1 METILELRE
10 RQKKC
15 KIEFNKGDPM
25 TQVAAIQMNSTDNRD
40 LNIEKAENYVKEA
53 VKGGAELVALPEY
66 FSYLSTE
73 GEEIPFAEP
82 MDGPLV
88 KKMRRLAKDLK
99 IYLLCGS
106 IPEKI
111 KRSKRIYNTSIL
123 IHPKGKIIGTYRK
136 IHLFDINIKGKA
148 AFKESHFYEG
158 GKEVVLV
165 KTDKGKYGM
174 TVCYDLRFPELY
186 RTLALKGAEIIFI
199 PSAFTSYT
207 GMFHWMALLRARAIE
222 NQVYI
227 IAPAQVGR
235 HGPKRSSYGNSAII
249 NPWGKVIALL
259 QEGEG
264 IIQANIDLKYLKELR
279 KSFPCLEHVSKKLVP
294 RRWH

>member
-1 METILELRE
+1 MI
-10 RQKKC
+10 
-15 KIEFNKGDPM
+15 N
-25 TQVAAIQMNSTDNRD
+25 VAAIQMNSTDNRE
-40 LNIEKAENYVKEA
+40 LNIEKAEKFVKEA
-53 VKGGAELVALPEY
+53 TDNGAELVALPEY
-66 FSYLSTE
+66 FSYLSSE

-82 MDGPLV
+82 LDGPLV
-88 KKMRRLAKDLK
+88 ERMRKLAKSLK

-111 KRSKRIYNTSIL
+111 KWSKKIYNTSVL
-123 IHPKGKIIGTYRK
+123 ISPKGKSIATYRK
-136 IHLFDINIKGKA
+136 IHLFDIDIKGKA
-148 AFKESHFYEG
+148 AFKESNFYEG
-158 GKEVVLV
+158 GKDVILV
-165 KTDKGKYGM
+165 KTDKGKWGM

-186 RTLALKGAEIIFI
+186 RNLALKGAEVIFI

-227 IAPAQVGR
+227 IAPAQVGK
-235 HGPKRSSYGNSAII
+235 HSPKRSSYGNSAII

-259 QEGEG
+259 QDGEG
-264 IIQANIDLKYLKELR
+264 IINANLDLKYLRELR
-279 KSFPCLEHVSKKLVP
+279 KSFPCLEHVSRRITP

>member
-1 METILELRE
+1 M
-10 RQKKC
+10 
-15 KIEFNKGDPM
+15 
-25 TQVAAIQMNSTDNRD
+25 QVAAIQMNSTDNRD
-40 LNIEKAENYVKEA
+40 LNIEKAEKFVREAAKE
-53 VKGGAELVALPEY
+53 GAILVTLPEY
-66 FSYLSTE
+66 FSYLSAE

-82 MDGPLV
+82 IDGPLV
-88 KKMRRLAKDLK
+88 NSMKKLAKELG

-111 KRSKRIYNTSIL
+111 KRSKRIYNTSLL
-123 IHPKGKIIGTYRK
+123 INPKGKTIATYRK

-148 AFKESHFYEG
+148 AFKESNFYEG
-158 GKEVVLV
+158 GKDVVLV
-165 KTDKGKYGM
+165 KTEKGKWGM

-199 PSAFTSYT
+199 PSAFTAYT

-227 IAPAQVGR
+227 IAPAQVGK
-235 HGPKRSSYGNSAII
+235 HSPKRSSYGNSAII
-249 NPWGKVIALL
+249 NPWGKIIAHQ

-264 IIQANIDLKYLKELR
+264 IINAKIDLKYLCELR

>member
-1 METILELRE
+1 MIH
-10 RQKKC
+10 
-15 KIEFNKGDPM
+15 
-25 TQVAAIQMNSTDNRD
+25 VAAIQMNSTDNRD
-40 LNIEKAENYVKEA
+40 LNIEKAEKFVKEA
-53 VKGGAELVALPEY
+53 ADGGAELVALPEY
-66 FSYLSTE
+66 FSYLSLE

-82 MDGPLV
+82 LDGTLV
-88 KKMRRLAKDLK
+88 KRMKKLAKDLG

-111 KRSKRIYNTSIL
+111 KRSKRIYNTSVFINS
-123 IHPKGKIIGTYRK
+123 KGKTIATYRK

-148 AFKESHFYEG
+148 AFKESNFYEG
-158 GKEVVLV
+158 GKDVVLV
-165 KTDKGKYGM
+165 KTDNGKWGM
-174 TVCYDLRFPELY
+174 SVCYDLRFPELY
-186 RTLALKGAEIIFI
+186 RSLALKGAEIIFI

-227 IAPAQVGR
+227 IAPAQVGK
-235 HGPKRSSYGNSAII
+235 HSPKRVSYGNSAII
-249 NPWGKVIALL
+249 NPWGKVIALR

-264 IIQANIDLKYLKELR
+264 VIKAELDLKYLRELR
-279 KSFPCLEHVSKKLVP
+279 RAFPCLEHVSKKLVP

>member
-1 METILELRE
+1 M
-10 RQKKC
+10 
-15 KIEFNKGDPM
+15 
-25 TQVAAIQMNSTDNRD
+25 QVAAIQMNSTDNRD
-40 LNIEKAENYVKEA
+40 LNIEKAEKFVRDA
-53 VKGGAELVALPEY
+53 AKGGAILVTLPEY
-66 FSYLSTE
+66 FSYLSAE

-82 MDGPLV
+82 IDGPLV
-88 KKMRRLAKDLK
+88 KSMRKLAKELG

-111 KRSKRIYNTSIL
+111 KRSKRIYNTSLL
-123 IHPKGKIIGTYRK
+123 INPKGKTIATYRK

-148 AFKESHFYEG
+148 AFKESNFYEG
-158 GKEVVLV
+158 GKDVVLV
-165 KTDKGKYGM
+165 KTEKGKWGM

-199 PSAFTSYT
+199 PSAFTAYT
-207 GMFHWMALLRARAIE
+207 GMFHWMTLLRARAIE

-227 IAPAQVGR
+227 IAPAQVGK
-235 HGPKRSSYGNSAII
+235 HSPKRSSYGNSAII
-249 NPWGKVIALL
+249 NPWGKVIALQ

-264 IIQANIDLKYLKELR
+264 IIKAKIDLKYLSELR
-279 KSFPCLEHVSKKLVP
+279 KSFPCLEHVSKKIVP